1 MSIPGDARSSPASE
15 GYTLFGALPVRRGHF
30 RLESGYHTDTWL
42 DLATL
47 FVDPVKIA
55 PAVTMLAGRLRRYA
69 CDAICGPMTGGAFL
83 AQALAAA
90 RRICFFY
97 AEPVTRADDG
107 ALFAAEYRLPGEM
120 PRQVSGSR
128 VAVVDDVISAGSSVR
143 ATMATLE
150 AAGASIIVVGTLL
163 ALGDVGASHLAGR
176 GLPFEALGRRDFAMW
191 PPAECPLC
199 RSGVPFSTCA

>member
-1 MSIPGDARSSPASE
+1 MADARSAGSPHD

-30 RLESGYHTDTWL
+30 LLESGYHTDTWL

-90 RRICFFY
+90 LRVCFFY
-97 AEPVTRADDG
+97 TEAEPRGDG
-107 ALFAAEYRLPGEM
+107 AALFAAGYRLPGDM
-120 PRQVSGSR
+120 M
-128 VAVVDDVISAGSSVR
+128 VAAEPISAFVNR
-143 ATMATLE
+143 HPTVKM
-150 AAGASIIVVGTLL
+150 L
-163 ALGDVGASHLAGR
+163 ALSFLLLI
-176 GLPFEALGRRDFAMW
+176 GLSLLMEGFDQHIPKGYIYFAMGFSVFVEMINLRVRKKQTA
-191 PPAECPLC
+191 PVHLRQPYTPEPEP
-199 RSGVPFSTCA
+199 SGRADAS

>member
-1 MSIPGDARSSPASE
+1 MADARSAGSPHD

-30 RLESGYHTDTWL
+30 LLESGYHTDTWL

-90 RRICFFY
+90 LRICFFY
-97 AEPVTRADDG
+97 TEPVTRGDGG

-120 PRQVSGSR
+120 QPQVAGSR

-150 AAGASIIVVGTLL
+150 AAGASTIVAGALL
-163 ALGDVGASHLAGR
+163 ALGDVGAAHLAAR
-176 GLPFEALGRRDFAMW
+176 GVPLEALARRSFPMW

-199 RSGVPFSTCA
+199 QAGVPLADPALR

>member
-1 MSIPGDARSSPASE
+1 MFRPFVNGDGEA

-30 RLESGYHTDTWL
+30 RLESGYHTDKWL

-90 RRICFFY
+90 LRICFFY
-97 AEPVTRADDG
+97 TEPVTRGDG
-107 ALFAAEYRLPGEM
+107 GTLFAAEYRLPGETR
-120 PRQVSGSR
+120 PQVAGSR

-143 ATMATLE
+143 ATIATLE
-150 AAGASIIVVGTLL
+150 AAGASIVVVGTLL

-191 PPAECPLC
+191 VPGDCPLC
-199 RSGVPFSTCA
+199 RSAVPLADPVA